1 MVKEHLV
8 KEHLVKEHV
17 GEIMPLDIQSPITR
31 IRMLKG
37 LSQGEMATVLGTTDI
52 IVSDMEKGSAEINER
67 SQEGLTE
74 LGFDG
79 TKEAKLQQE
88 FIEKRRQWMVKHFW
102 QNTSRKGE

>member
-1 MVKEHLV
+1 MVKEHLA
-8 KEHLVKEHV
+8 KEHV

-37 LSQGEMATVLGTTDI
+37 LSQGEMATVLDTTDI

-67 SQEGLTE
+67 SQKAITE

-79 TKEAKLQQE
+79 TKEAKLQRE
-88 FIEKRRQWMVKHFW
+88 FIKKRRQWMAKHFW
-102 QNTSRKGE
+102 RNTLRKGDE